1 MRAIWALLVTII
13 FTLIFGL
20 SGIFISLFES
30 KKGHALG
37 HCARLWAKYILF
49 FTGVKYSIKGLS
61 GLDVNSNYIFA
72 GNHTSVF
79 DIPLAFATL
88 PFWLVP
94 IAKVELRSVF
104 ILGWVMNTAGH
115 IWVDRKNT
123 ESALKSLEFAKNSLM
138 DMPRSILLFPEGTRT
153 RDGSLAPFKPGGLLI
168 AVDTDI
174 PIVPIAFVGTYEML
188 KPRSWSMKYH
198 PIELRVG
205 EPINPGEYSIDTRRE
220 LANYVRDKVE
230 ALKQ

>member
-1 MRAIWALLVTII
+1 MRAFWALIVTII

-20 SGIFISLFES
+20 SGIVISLFES
-30 KKGHALG
+30 KKGRALG

-61 GLDVNSNYIFA
+61 SLDKNSNYIFA

-94 IAKVELRSVF
+94 IAKVELRSAFV
-104 ILGWVMNTAGH
+104 LGWVMNTAGH

-123 ESALKSLEFAKNSLM
+123 DSALKSLESAKKSLK

-153 RDGSLAPFKPGGLLI
+153 RDGSLAPFKPGGLLL
-168 AVDTDI
+168 AVDTDT
-174 PIVPIAFVGTYEML
+174 PIVPIAFIGTHEML
-188 KPRSWSMKYH
+188 RPESWSMNNH
-198 PIELRVG
+198 PIQIRIG
-205 EPINPGEYSIDTRRE
+205 KPISPKDYSLDTRRE
-220 LANYVRDKVE
+220 LANYVRDKVKE
-230 ALKQ
+230 LKQ

>member
-20 SGIFISLFES
+20 SGIFISLKS
-30 KKGHALG
+30 KKACSWSLCKTLG
-37 HCARLWAKYILF
+37 EIYLF

-61 GLDVNSNYIFA
+61 GLDLNSNYIFA

-79 DIPLAFATL
+79 DIPLAFSTL

-115 IWVDRKNT
+115 IWVDRKI
-123 ESALKSLEFAKNSLM
+123 LKVPLSLEFAKNSLL
-138 DMPRSILLFPEGTRT
+138 DILSPFYY
-153 RDGSLAPFKPGGLLI
+153 SLRNTHKGW
-168 AVDTDI
+168 VVKQQT
-174 PIVPIAFVGTYEML
+174 
-188 KPRSWSMKYH
+188 W
-198 PIELRVG
+198 RVT
-205 EPINPGEYSIDTRRE
+205 NCC
-220 LANYVRDKVE
+220 
-230 ALKQ
+230 